1 MLVTPRA
8 DVGCSVP
15 APRAVKLG
23 RLYSGLDVA
32 KWEAVDCRQHRAAKL
47 ALVPTSPGTRFGTN
61 PRSLSTAL
69 GALAVAV
76 LGSSRADGRTAAAI
90 D

>member
-1 MLVTPRA
+1 MLVAPRA

-23 RLYSGLDVA
+23 RLQSDLEVA
-32 KWEAVDCRQHRAAKL
+32 KWEVVDCRQHRAAKL
-47 ALVPTSPGTRFGTN
+47 SPVPTSPKTRFGTN
-61 PRSLSTAL
+61 PRSLPTAL

-76 LGSSRADGRTAAAI
+76 LGSSRADGRTAAI